1 MMRKIERKKAKGSLM
16 IEVIFSIVLVG
27 LVAATILNNL
37 LSINKASEKL
47 KSYNKLVDYGNS
59 KMEELISQSYR
70 GEDIYLNNSSEKSYS
85 SEAGIENLSKFKR
98 VILKARDNENGRE
111 IKCEVYLKDR
121 GIFTN

>member
-27 LVAATILNNL
+27 LVSATILNNL

-59 KMEELISQSYR
+59 KMEELISQSYM

-85 SEAGIENLSKFKR
+85 SEVEIENLSNFKR
-98 VILKARDNENGRE
+98 VILKARDNENGKE
-111 IKCEVYLKDR
+111 IKFEVYLKDK

>member
-16 IEVIFSIVLVG
+16 IEVIFSIVLLG

-85 SEAGIENLSKFKR
+85 SEVEIENLSKFKR
-98 VILKARDNENGRE
+98 VILKARDNKNGKE
-111 IKCEVYLKDR
+111 IKFEVYLKDK